1 MHSSRVP
8 KSSSTATATRTS
20 DTASRVSQPESAAG
34 QRQQG
39 SFVGL
44 STTLQTPESTRI
56 SSNYY
61 QQSELGLLS
70 EIGTTQTDPFEAPAT
85 RQTVTFDDHVQ
96 GQSASSLSHSSE
108 PSRSQRSSQ
117 SVYGV
122 VPIVR
127 EEPSPVPTDKRIMM
141 SGDEKKPFKCGY
153 FGCGK
158 KYSKKEY
165 LQTHFV
171 THTGDSRL
179 RCYSGKCAGTV
190 IYRDVRAL
198 TRHIRARHTF
208 ERPFRCELCDRRFK
222 RADHLKGHTKRV
234 HSIKIKKNPP
244 KRHRDFIKSSSAATA
259 TMTAS
264 ISTITSKFSQPE
276 LAAEQRQQGS
286 FVDLSKTVHRPES
299 TLIPAT
305 DHQQDESRL
314 LFAKSVSD
322 ISASQVDPFET
333 LATHQTLTF
342 DDHVQGQ
349 SASSLSLSNE
359 LSRPQRSSQSV
370 DDVVPIV
377 RDEPR
382 PVPSDKWILTSG
394 DEKKPFKYGYKGCG
408 RKHSQKECLQ
418 TDSVTHTG
426 KSQLRCYSGE
436 CAGTIIYR
444 DVRDLT
450 RHIRA
455 HHPFE
460 RPFRCELCDKRF
472 RRKQHLKKH
481 LICVHSIK
489 IKKKPP
495 KRHRDFIKSSSAATA
510 TMTASI
516 STITSKFSQPELP
529 AGQRQQGSF
538 VDLSK
543 TFSRPESTLIPATDH
558 QQDES
563 RFLSAVNVSD
573 ISTSQ
578 VDPFETLATHQT
590 VTFDDDDQEQFANSA
605 SLYNEP
611 SQPVEGSES
620 LVREEHEAV
629 IHFIIPIKSGGNTKI
644 KAMTSIPKHE
654 ITPSINDHFRRAL
667 SGTVPEA
674 LLTTIAEDPRYLFGC
689 ELCDRRFRRKD
700 ILRYHKEYVHSSENE
715 QVSAKRKNK

>member
-1 MHSSRVP
+1 MHSSRVL
-8 KSSSTATATRTS
+8 KSSSTAAATRTS
-20 DTASRVSQPESAAG
+20 DTASRVSQPESVAG
-34 QRQQG
+34 QRQHG

-70 EIGTTQTDPFEAPAT
+70 EIGTTQTAPPFEAPAT
-85 RQTVTFDDHVQ
+85 HQTVTFDDHVH
-96 GQSASSLSHSSE
+96 GQSASSLSHSNE

-117 SVYGV
+117 SVDGV

-165 LQTHFV
+165 VQTHFV

-179 RCYSGKCAGTV
+179 RCYSGKCAGKV
-190 IYRDVRAL
+190 IYHDVRAL
-198 TRHIRARHTF
+198 TRHIHVRHTF
-208 ERPFRCELCDRRFK
+208 ERPFRCELCDRRFR
-222 RADHLKGHTKRV
+222 RADHLRGHTKRV
-234 HSIKIKKNPP
+234 HSIKIKKKPP
-244 KRHRDFIKSSSAATA
+244 KRHRDFIKLSSAAIA
-259 TMTAS
+259 TMTTS
-264 ISTITSKFSQPE
+264 ISTITSSFSQPE
-276 LAAEQRQQGS
+276 LAAGQRQQGS
-286 FVDLSKTVHRPES
+286 FVNLSKTVHRPVS

-314 LFAKSVSD
+314 LFASSVSD
-322 ISASQVDPFET
+322 ISASQVGPCET
-333 LATHQTLTF
+333 LTTHQTVTF

-349 SASSLSLSNE
+349 SASYLSLSSE
-359 LSRPQRSSQSV
+359 PSGPQRSSQSV

-377 RDEPR
+377 REEPS
-382 PVPSDKWILTSG
+382 PFPTDKWIMMSG
-394 DEKKPFKYGYKGCG
+394 DDKKPFKRGYKGCV
-408 RKHSQKECLQ
+408 RKHSQKEGLQ

-426 KSQLRCYSGE
+426 ESQLRCYFGE
-436 CAGTIIYR
+436 CAGTVIYR

-450 RHIRA
+450 RHICA

-460 RPFRCELCDKRF
+460 RPFRCELCGKRF
-472 RRKQHLKKH
+472 WRAHHLKKH

-489 IKKKPP
+489 IKKKTP

-510 TMTASI
+510 KMTASI
-516 STITSKFSQPELP
+516 STITSRFSQPELA

-543 TFSRPESTLIPATDH
+543 TFPRPESTLIPATDH
-558 QQDES
+558 HQDES
-563 RFLSAVNVSD
+563 RLLSAISVSD
-573 ISTSQ
+573 ISASQ

-590 VTFDDDDQEQFANSA
+590 VTFDDDDQEQLANSA
-605 SLYNEP
+605 LLYNEP
-611 SQPVEGSES
+611 SQPDEGSES
-620 LVREEHEAV
+620 LVREEPEAV
-629 IHFIIPIKSGGNTKI
+629 IHLIIPIKSGVNTKI
-644 KAMTSIPKHE
+644 MAMTSIPKHQ
-654 ITPSINDHFRRAL
+654 IIPSINDHFRQAL

-674 LLTTIAEDPRYLFGC
+674 LLTTMAEDPHYLFGC
-689 ELCDRRFRRKD
+689 ELCDRRFRRID
-700 ILRYHKEYVHSSENE
+700 ILRYHKEYVHSPEN
-715 QVSAKRKNK
+715 

>member
-1 MHSSRVP
+1 MDDPKLLIRFLQFDYPMHSSLVP

-44 STTLQTPESTRI
+44 STTRHTPELTRI

-61 QQSELGLLS
+61 QQDELGQLP
-70 EIGTTQTDPFEAPAT
+70 EIGITQIAPFEAPAT
-85 RQTVTFDDHVQ
+85 HQTVTFDDHVQ
-96 GQSASSLSHSSE
+96 GQSASSLSHFNE

-117 SVYGV
+117 PVDGV

-127 EEPSPVPTDKRIMM
+127 EEPSLVPADKWIMM

-165 LQTHFV
+165 VQTHFV

-198 TRHIRARHTF
+198 TRHIHARHTF
-208 ERPFRCELCDRRFK
+208 QRSFRCEFCDRRFR
-222 RADHLKGHTKRV
+222 RADHLKNHMKRV
-234 HSIKIKKNPP
+234 HPTKIKIKPP
-244 KRHRDFIKSSSAATA
+244 KRHSDFIKLSSAATA

-264 ISTITSKFSQPE
+264 ISTITSGFSQPE
-276 LAAEQRQQGS
+276 LAAGQRQQGS
-286 FVDLSKTVHRPES
+286 FVDLPKNVHRPES

-305 DHQQDESRL
+305 DHQQGESRL
-314 LFAKSVSD
+314 LFAISVSD
-322 ISASQVDPFET
+322 ISASQVGPFET
-333 LATHQTLTF
+333 LATHQTVTF
-342 DDHVQGQ
+342 DDHVQRQ

-359 LSRPQRSSQSV
+359 PSRPQRSSQSV

-377 RDEPR
+377 REEPSL
-382 PVPSDKWILTSG
+382 VPADKWIMMSG
-394 DEKKPFKYGYKGCG
+394 DEKKSFKCGYKGCG

-426 KSQLRCYSGE
+426 ESQLRCYSGE
-436 CAGTIIYR
+436 CAGTVIYR

-472 RRKQHLKKH
+472 LACTSFEEAHDMCEFYKK
-481 LICVHSIK
+481 
-489 IKKKPP
+489 
-495 KRHRDFIKSSSAATA
+495 
-510 TMTASI
+510 
-516 STITSKFSQPELP
+516 
-529 AGQRQQGSF
+529 
-538 VDLSK
+538 
-543 TFSRPESTLIPATDH
+543 
-558 QQDES
+558 
-563 RFLSAVNVSD
+563 
-573 ISTSQ
+573 
-578 VDPFETLATHQT
+578 
-590 VTFDDDDQEQFANSA
+590 
-605 SLYNEP
+605 
-611 SQPVEGSES
+611 
-620 LVREEHEAV
+620 
-629 IHFIIPIKSGGNTKI
+629 
-644 KAMTSIPKHE
+644 
-654 ITPSINDHFRRAL
+654 
-667 SGTVPEA
+667 
-674 LLTTIAEDPRYLFGC
+674 
-689 ELCDRRFRRKD
+689 
-700 ILRYHKEYVHSSENE
+700 
-715 QVSAKRKNK
+715 